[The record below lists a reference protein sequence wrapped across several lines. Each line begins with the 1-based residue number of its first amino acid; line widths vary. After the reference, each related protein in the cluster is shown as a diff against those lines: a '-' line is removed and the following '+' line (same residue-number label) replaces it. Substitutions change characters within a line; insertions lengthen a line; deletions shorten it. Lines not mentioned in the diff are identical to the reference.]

1 MDFAARRRRLR
12 EAMAAAGVDLLA
24 VAPGD
29 NLRYLL
35 GYSPHPDERPCFLL
49 LSAAGEGLLLP
60 ALNAAEAEAH
70 VAVPMAAYT
79 DAEGPRAALAG
90 LLRRLEADRA
100 RTVAVEEPMRADF
113 ALLLAEAVPGAR
125 LVLAGELIAAL
136 RRVKDPAEVE
146 LLQRSAQVA
155 DRALERALAALRP
168 GLSEREVARLVADA
182 FAAEGAEAVKFAL
195 VASGPN
201 SAHPHHQSGT
211 RVLQPGEPV
220 LLDVGGS
227 LEGYQSDIT
236 RMAFLGEPTDEY
248 RRVHAVVEEA
258 VQAALAVI
266 RPGVPAREVDAAAR
280 GVIERAGYGPHF
292 THRVGHGIGLSGH
305 EPPYLTGTNPEPLE
319 VGMAFSVE
327 PGIYL
332 PGRFGVRLEEIVV
345 LTERGPQVLSRLP
358 RDVRVIA

>member
-1 MDFAARRRRLR
+1 MDHAARRRRLR

-49 LSAAGEGLLLP
+49 VAAAGEALLMP
-60 ALNAAEAEAH
+60 ALNAAEAEAR
-70 VAVPMAAYT
+70 VELPMSVYT

-90 LLRRLEADRA
+90 LLRRLEAERA
-100 RTVAVEEPMRADF
+100 RVIAVEEPMRADF

-125 LVLAGELIAAL
+125 LSLAGELLAAL
-136 RRVKDPAEVE
+136 RRRKDPEEVE
-146 LLQRSAQVA
+146 LLLRSAAVA
-155 DRALERALAALRP
+155 DRVVERVFAALRP
-168 GLSEREVARLVADA
+168 RLTEADVARLVADA
-182 FAAEGAEAVKFAL
+182 FAAEGADAVKFAL

-201 SAHPHHQSGT
+201 SAYPHHQSG
-211 RVLQPGEPV
+211 RRALQAGEPV
-220 LLDVGGS
+220 LLDLGGS
-227 LEGYQSDIT
+227 LSGYQSDIT
-236 RMAFLGEPTDEY
+236 RMAFLGEPHEEY
-248 RRVHAVVEEA
+248 RRVHGVVEEA
-258 VQAALAVI
+258 VQAALAAV

-280 GVIERAGYGPHF
+280 GVIEAAGFGPYF

-305 EPPYLTGTNPEPLE
+305 EPPYLTGTNDQPLE
-319 VGMAFSVE
+319 EGMAFSVE

-345 LTERGPQVLSRLP
+345 VTADGPRVLSRLP
-358 RDVRVIA
+358 RDVRVIT